1 MPDRMS
7 HTHPSIE
14 TYRGTLSRAGGTRR
28 PVVRLQEQDA
38 EIFPPD
44 TTVRVEVNEQ
54 EYHAVLQRAMDTVE
68 FNGLFD
74 SPRFARNATED
85 RNYLPTWVKEHD
97 SLTIGREILVDVI
110 DPGFKYGYR
119 VPGRN
124 ATYSTISRPNP
135 ALQDIAQQLD
145 TCPSDPQRSSDR
157 RRL

>member
-1 MPDRMS
+1 MPDRIS

-28 PVVRLQEQDA
+28 PVVRLQEQNI

-54 EYHAVLQRAMDTVE
+54 EYHAKLQRAMDTIE

-74 SPRFARNATED
+74 SPRFARTATED

-97 SLTIGREILVDVI
+97 SLGTGRELLVDVL
-110 DPGFKYGYR
+110 DPGFKYGFR
-119 VPGRN
+119 IPGRN
-124 ATYSTISRPNP
+124 ATYSAITRPKS
-135 ALQDIAQQLD
+135 ALHDIAQQLD
-145 TCPSDPQRSSDR
+145 S
-157 RRL
+157 